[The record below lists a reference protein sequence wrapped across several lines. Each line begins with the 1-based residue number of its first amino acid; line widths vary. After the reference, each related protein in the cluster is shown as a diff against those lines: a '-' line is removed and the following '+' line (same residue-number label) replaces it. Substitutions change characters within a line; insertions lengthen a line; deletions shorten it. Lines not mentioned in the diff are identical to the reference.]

1 MGSTG
6 ATGTQASEYLPTAQ
20 NVASIATPSA
30 ESYTTATIGA
40 QGYDPD
46 AEWAERRQRSR
57 ERVAM
62 ALQEDATVGTVSV
75 LGTVDNSSL

>member
-6 ATGTQASEYLPTAQ
+6 TAGAQAGEYLPTAQ
-20 NVASIATPSA
+20 SVASVAAPSA
-30 ESYTTATIGA
+30 ESYTTATVGA

-75 LGTVDNSSL
+75 LGSVDNSSF